1 MAKEDDPKVRAVAK
15 VGESGQNTAR
25 IYPVVPPPRPVFVDD
40 TGRRGRWLAWL
51 AVGLALVGLALVV
64 ALWWSQASATGG

>member
-1 MAKEDDPKVRAVAK
+1 MAHEDDQKIRAVAK

-25 IYPVVPPPRPVFVDD
+25 IYPSVPPPQPVFVDD

-51 AVGLALVGLALVV
+51 SIGFALVGLALVI